1 MTDQFYRRTSR
12 RATPEEEAA
21 VEHVEILTPKGAPGV
36 YTGIVSTLESGD
48 VAVLLYSARCVH
60 DIAVI
65 PASWVIKRTLDPRPI
80 DNLA

>member
-21 VEHVEILTPKGAPGV
+21 VEHVEAQAPTGVPGV

-48 VAVLLYSARCVH
+48 IAVLLYSARCVH

-65 PASWVIKRTLDPRPI
+65 PASWVVKRTPDPRPT
-80 DNLA
+80 